1 MHMQFDHGRQSLF
14 FIALAALIL
23 LHGAL
28 RAGAQTPAHT
38 PAQTPPA
45 TSPNVKALSYLQ
57 YHQEAEKIDEKA
69 HTVDLN
75 KFLELRAKKGTVVL
89 DLRSPAEYAQSHI
102 EGAILFGADISK
114 ENLAKAIPSK
124 NTTVLLYCAYS
135 LMPTRMIA
143 LTNVSLP
150 QFILQG
156 YKNTY
161 KLGPIWE
168 NTGSWQASQ
177 KNLARLPMV
186 PKK

>member
-1 MHMQFDHGRQSLF
+1 MHMRFDHGRQSLF

-28 RAGAQTPAHT
+28 TAGAQTAKEAAGHS
-38 PAQTPPA
+38 ASYQ
-45 TSPNVKALSYLQ
+45 KQLGYLQ

-69 HTVDLN
+69 HTVDLD
-75 KFLELRAKKGTVVL
+75 KFLALRAKKGTVVL
-89 DLRSPAEYAQSHI
+89 DLRSPAEYAQSHV
-102 EGAILFGADISK
+102 EGAVQFGADISK

-124 NTTVLLYCAYS
+124 DTTVLIYCAYS

-161 KLGPIWE
+161 KLGPVWE
-168 NTGSWQASQ
+168 NTGSWDASQ

>member
-1 MHMQFDHGRQSLF
+1 MRFDHGRQSLF

-28 RAGAQTPAHT
+28 TAGAQTAKEAAGHS
-38 PAQTPPA
+38 ASYQ
-45 TSPNVKALSYLQ
+45 KQLGYLQ

-69 HTVDLN
+69 HTVDLD
-75 KFLELRAKKGTVVL
+75 KFLALRAKKGTVVL
-89 DLRSPAEYAQSHI
+89 DLRSPAEYAAGHI
-102 EGAILFGADISK
+102 DGAVQFGADI
-114 ENLAKAIPSK
+114 
-124 NTTVLLYCAYS
+124 

-161 KLGPIWE
+161 KLGPVWE
-168 NTGSWQASQ
+168 NTGSWDASQ

-186 PKK
+186 PKGK